1 MRENTII
8 ARRFIRNYLYV
19 NAIQPCTI
27 QIKNG
32 LLKSVKCAKQRYE
45 IHLEKQKKFTKEN
58 KKNKELVEAN
68 SELQTIMVQC
78 SLLEDTIKK
87 LDA

>member
-1 MRENTII
+1 MRENTSI
-8 ARRFIRNYLYV
+8 ARRFIRNYLHV

-27 QIKNG
+27 QIRNG
-32 LLKSVKCAKQRYE
+32 LLKSVKCAKQTYE
-45 IHLEKQKKFTKEN
+45 IHLEEQKKFTKEN

-68 SELQTIMVQC
+68 SELQTITVQC
-78 SLLEDTIKK
+78 SLLEGTIKK